1 MPLERA
7 QIEASLTAKG
17 FVSEDRDHRYFFY
30 YTTQGKRSHVN
41 TKVSFGTKYK
51 NLGDDLVSLMAKQCK
66 LTNKA
71 FKELVSCTLSRDDYE
86 SSLVAQQILT
96 LDAPPKQEKN

>member
-7 QIEASLTAKG
+7 HVEAALSAKG
-17 FVSEDRDHRYFFY
+17 FVPEDRDHRYFFY

-51 NLGDDLVSLMAKQCK
+51 NLGDDLVSLMARQCK

-71 FKELVSCTLSRDDYE
+71 FKELVSCTLSRGDYE
-86 SSLVAQQILT
+86 ASLVSQQILT
-96 LDAPPKQEKN
+96 LDEPPTQEKN